1 MSDKRQNAASILDI
15 KPLPATVA
23 LILTIMFATGILV
36 PRAAYAQTFQVLHS
50 FTDHGDGG
58 SPEAGL
64 TMGRAGNL
72 YGTTSLGG
80 AGYGTVFKLSR
91 IGSGWILS
99 TIYTFQGGSDGSY
112 PHARV
117 VVGPDGTLYGTTPSG
132 GGDNS
137 GTIFNLRPPATVCR
151 STQCPWT
158 ETVLYRFT
166 GGSDGNGPGYG
177 DLTFDSAGSI
187 YGTTVAGGLSC
198 SEGGTCGVVF
208 KLTRSGGGW
217 MESVLYRF
225 TGGNDGGYPYS
236 GVIFDSAGNLYGT
249 ASAGGINTYGTVY
262 ELSPSSSGWTETTLH
277 SFGSVGDD
285 GYLPFG
291 GLIIDRQG
299 SLYGTTYGGG
309 AGGGGTVYELQPS
322 GGDWTFSTLY
332 SFAGFDGAEDAPTM
346 DASGNLYGT
355 TFIAGADNL
364 GSVFKLTPTEG
375 GWTYTDLH
383 DFAGGNDGGGAMGS
397 VVLDG
402 NGNVYGTN
410 YIYGSGG
417 AGVAFE
423 ITP

>member
-1 MSDKRQNAASILDI
+1 
-15 KPLPATVA
+15 
-23 LILTIMFATGILV
+23 
-36 PRAAYAQTFQVLHS
+36 
-50 FTDHGDGG
+50 
-58 SPEAGL
+58 
-64 TMGRAGNL
+64 
-72 YGTTSLGG
+72 
-80 AGYGTVFKLSR
+80 
-91 IGSGWILS
+91 
-99 TIYTFQGGSDGSY
+99 
-112 PHARV
+112 
-117 VVGPDGTLYGTTPSG
+117 
-132 GGDNS
+132 
-137 GTIFNLRPPATVCR
+137 
-151 STQCPWT
+151 
-158 ETVLYRFT
+158 
-166 GGSDGNGPGYG
+166 
-177 DLTFDSAGSI
+177 
-187 YGTTVAGGLSC
+187 
-198 SEGGTCGVVF
+198 
-208 KLTRSGGGW
+208 